1 MRSKIFIILLP
12 FAVLFVANVIVA
24 IGSAAQGAKLMSLE
38 SQIRQVEQT
47 NKELT
52 EKLVNNTS
60 LTGVTQTADELG
72 LATPT
77 QVIYLTNDIPVAWK
91 TD

>member
-12 FAVLFVANVIVA
+12 FAVLFIANVIVA

-38 SQIRQVEQT
+38 GQIREAEQK
-47 NKELT
+47 NSELT
-52 EKLVNNTS
+52 QQLVSNTS
-60 LTGVTQTADELG
+60 LTGVTEAADELG
-72 LATPT
+72 LAAPT